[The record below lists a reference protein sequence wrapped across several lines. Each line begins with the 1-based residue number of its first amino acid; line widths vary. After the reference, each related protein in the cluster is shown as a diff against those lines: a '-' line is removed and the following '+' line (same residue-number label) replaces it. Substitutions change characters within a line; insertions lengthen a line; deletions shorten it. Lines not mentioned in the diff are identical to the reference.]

1 MSEFRKFKPKELE
14 LKETH
19 HLPLVS
25 VAPRPLGFA
34 ASMSKDGYIDIALFS
49 YHNVFS
55 SNPFI

>member
-19 HLPLVS
+19 HLPLDS

-34 ASMSKDGYIDIALFS
+34 ASMNKDGYIDIALFS

>member
-49 YHNVFS
+49 YHNAFK
-55 SNPFI
+55 F